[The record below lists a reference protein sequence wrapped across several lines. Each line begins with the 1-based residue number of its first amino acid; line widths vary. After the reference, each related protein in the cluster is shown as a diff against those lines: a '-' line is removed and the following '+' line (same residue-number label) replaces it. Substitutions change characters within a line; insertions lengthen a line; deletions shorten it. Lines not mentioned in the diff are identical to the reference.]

1 MKAAP
6 DGAVFLLQMTFAYI
20 KIYIQKAEHFCSAFQ
35 IAVLSLNFCYIN
47 VRSAQ
52 YIVHIAYATNAA
64 NLPYINVASNGSID
78 AYAPTPIPKITKTRT
93 TYNITPT
100 TPKHMDTRQ
109 PMPALFALAGC
120 SSFQINQRMKPTIG
134 IKSRGCPSRQCYLP
148 SRFVEIES
156 PRRFAISHR
165 DSRRATCS

>member
-1 MKAAP
+1 MNTAP
-6 DGAVFLLQMTFAYI
+6 DGAAFFLLLI
-20 KIYIQKAEHFCSAFQ
+20 DFCVWQNLHSKSGAFFVPLFR
-35 IAVLSLNFCYIN
+35 ITVLSLNFCYIN
-47 VRSAQ
+47 ICFMQ
-52 YIVHIAYATNAA
+52 DIVNLAYTTNAA

-134 IKSRGCPSRQCYLP
+134 IKKPRMPQPTVLP
-148 SRFVEIES
+148 SES
-156 PRRFAISHR
+156 V
-165 DSRRATCS
+165 C

>member
-1 MKAAP
+1 MQ
-6 DGAVFLLQMTFAYI
+6 DIVNLAYT
-20 KIYIQKAEHFCSAFQ
+20 
-35 IAVLSLNFCYIN
+35 
-47 VRSAQ
+47 
-52 YIVHIAYATNAA
+52 TNAA

-78 AYAPTPIPKITKTRT
+78 AYSPTPIPKITKTRT

-134 IKSRGCPSRQCYLP
+134 IKKPRMPQPTVLP
-148 SRFVEIES
+148 SES
-156 PRRFAISHR
+156 V
-165 DSRRATCS
+165 C